1 MVAHLPEVS
10 TPLTFTLI
18 AGGRSN
24 LTFRV
29 EDADGR
35 AWALRRPPLHHV
47 LPTAHDMSREYRLMH
62 SLGPAG
68 VPVPV
73 TVGLCTDEAVNERPF
88 YVMEFVE
95 GHILRNA
102 PEAEAAFDEATRGV
116 VGDHMADTLAALHDV
131 DPDAVGLGDLGRHEG
146 YIERQLKRWRG
157 QYEQMQVEGVD
168 HGGIV
173 ERVSDELARRIPKQ
187 QRTSVVHGDYRMD
200 NVVLADDG
208 TVRAIL
214 DWEICTLGDPLADL
228 GLLMDYWSDPDD
240 AMAVLGLSPDH
251 RARVLDQG
259 PGAGA
264 LRRRLRSRRVGHRLL
279 PGLRLLEARLH
290 SAGRLRPLRR
300 RRRRGRQGQRRGIPD
315 SDRAS
320 LRDGGRVAGDRPV
333 SPEGNGLTEIF
344 EVHQEPVLRE
354 PILVVALEGWVDAGL
369 GATTAIATLL
379 GQGHTEP
386 IVTFNGE
393 HFLDQRARRPV
404 ARIVNGITTEL
415 NWPRTVVRQGTDESG
430 RDMLFL
436 VGPEPDFHWRAFTD
450 AVVGLARS
458 WHVRMV
464 VGLGAFPAPAPHTRP
479 VKLAATAPAESAN
492 LIEQVGIVQGELEVP
507 AGVLAALEMAFGAN
521 GTPAVSLWARVPHY
535 VAGMPFPEAS
545 AALIEGLASVG
556 SLSLDSSALRRA
568 GDSSRRQVDQLIADN
583 VEHQAMVRKLEE
595 NIDASEGNAMGVD
608 AVPSGDEI
616 AAELERFLRGEEQ

>member
-1 MVAHLPEVS
+1 
-10 TPLTFTLI
+10 
-18 AGGRSN
+18 
-24 LTFRV
+24 
-29 EDADGR
+29 
-35 AWALRRPPLHHV
+35 
-47 LPTAHDMSREYRLMH
+47 MS

-68 VPVPV
+68 IPVPV
-73 TVGLCTDEAVNERPF
+73 TVGLCTDESVNERPF

-95 GHILRNA
+95 GHILRSA
-102 PEAEAAFDEATRGV
+102 PEAEAAFDVATRRA
-116 VGDHMADTLAALHDV
+116 VGDHMADTLAALHAV

-157 QYEQMQVEGVD
+157 QYDQMQVEGVD
-168 HGGIV
+168 HGALV
-173 ERVSDELARRIPKQ
+173 ERIGDELARRIPKQ

-228 GLLMDYWSDPDD
+228 GVLMVYWSEPTDTMAALGHVADD
-240 AMAVLGLSPDH
+240 GPRLLHPG
-251 RARVLDQG
+251 RG
-259 PGAGA
+259 PGA
-264 LRRRLRSRRVGHRLL
+264 LRLGVGPRRLGDRLL
-279 PGLRLLEARLH
+279 QGVRVLEAGLH
-290 SAGRLRPLRR
+290 PAGRLRPLRR
-300 RRRRGRQGQRRGIPD
+300 RRRGGRPRQRRGVPGPD
-315 SDRAS
+315 RPA
-320 LRDGGRVAGDRPV
+320 LRDGGRGAGDGAV

-354 PILVVALEGWVDAGL
+354 PVLVVALEGWVDAGL

-404 ARIVNGITTEL
+404 ARIVNGVTTEL
-415 NWPRTVVRQGTDESG
+415 TWPRTVVRQGADESG

-458 WHVRMV
+458 WRVRMV

-479 VKLAATAPAESAN
+479 VKLAATAPESSSH

-521 GTPAVSLWARVPHY
+521 GTPVVSLWARVPHY

-545 AALIEGLASVG
+545 AALIEGLAAVG

-583 VEHQAMVRKLEE
+583 AEHQAMVRKLEE